1 MVISFAGIMYIL
13 VCLMFA
19 LSVCALNFVN
29 LERIGHVFGF
39 ADFGR
44 YVRMFSFCFISTPFF
59 IGVAVIIFGTSLWQL
74 ATAKPKVEPND

>member
-19 LSVCALNFVN
+19 LSVCALNFLN
-29 LERIGHVFGF
+29 LERIGHIFGL
-39 ADFGR
+39 DDIGR
-44 YVRMFSFCFISTPFF
+44 YFRMFSFCFISAPLF

-74 ATAKPKVEPND
+74 ATAKSKGKTNE